1 MMRSMFSGVS
11 GLRVH
16 QAKMDVIG
24 NNISN
29 VNTVGYKATNAHFQE
44 SFSQIIRG
52 AGSPQGGLGG
62 TNPQQ
67 IGLGVNVASM
77 DVNHGKGSSQ
87 RTDRPLD
94 LMIDGN
100 GFYCVTNDPTFQN
113 KYYTRAGNFT
123 TDSLGYVV
131 TPGGFKVLGADM
143 KPLRVD
149 KTSTKTA
156 TPTTQVE
163 ISGNVN
169 MNDKIDEATSIA
181 YSTSMDV
188 FDSVGNTHTVSINF
202 GQKID
207 TDDGAGNKGS
217 LRLVQFQNKNIN
229 PNGKIGDLSP
239 VNLTANGTTGNDRIF
254 ASFDDKGSFIGL
266 VKNVNISGGV
276 ATNVADGAV
285 QLTPAE
291 STLNLV
297 VPAAKNI
304 SIKLLDGT
312 SSPPVNAFK
321 NLTHYP
327 AEGDAKGKKVDGN
340 APGFLDSFNVSKS
353 GELTGIYTNGERQ
366 ILGQIVLADFDNN
379 AGLQKVG
386 GNMFV
391 DTTNSGVPKFGV
403 PGTSSFG
410 AIAPG
415 ALEMSNVDLSD
426 QFTEMI
432 TTQRGF
438 QANSRVITTTDE
450 MLQELVNLKR

>member
-29 VNTVGYKATNAHFQE
+29 VNTVGYKATTIHFQE
-44 SFSQIIRG
+44 SFSQIMRG

-67 IGLGVNVASM
+67 IGLGVNVAAM

-100 GFYCVTNDPTFQN
+100 GFYCVTNDPTYQN

-131 TPGGFKVLGADM
+131 NPGGFKLLGADM
-143 KPLRVD
+143 QPLRVD
-149 KTSTKTA
+149 KTSTKAATA
-156 TPTTQVE
+156 TTKVE

-169 MNDKIDEATSIA
+169 MEEEIDPSTNIA
-181 YSTSMDV
+181 YTTSMNV
-188 FDSVGNTHTVSINF
+188 YDSVGNTHTVTINF
-202 GQKID
+202 GQRID
-207 TDDGAGNKGS
+207 FDDGAGNKGS
-217 LRLVQFQNKNIN
+217 LRNIQFANSYIN
-229 PNGKIGDLSP
+229 PGGTIGDLGLA
-239 VNLTANGTTGNDRIF
+239 NLVTDTPNANAIYAQFDSQGTF
-254 ASFDDKGSFIGL
+254 VGL
-266 VKNVNISGGV
+266 VRDITLSGGV
-276 ATNVADGAV
+276 ANAV
-285 QLTPAE
+285 TAVGPGDPG
-291 STLNLV
+291 SSMSLV
-297 VPAAKNI
+297 VPAADDVNI
-304 SIKLLDGT
+304 SLFNTGA
-312 SSPPVNAFK
+312 SPIVNAFK
-321 NLTHYP
+321 GLTHYP

-353 GELTGIYTNGERQ
+353 GELMGIYTNGERQ
-366 ILGQIVLADFDNN
+366 VLGQIILADFDNN

-386 GNMFV
+386 ANMFV
-391 DTTNSGVPKFGV
+391 NTSNSGVPKYGA
-403 PGTSSFG
+403 PSGGSFG
-410 AIAPG
+410 SIAPG
-415 ALEMSNVDLSD
+415 ALEMSNVDLSN